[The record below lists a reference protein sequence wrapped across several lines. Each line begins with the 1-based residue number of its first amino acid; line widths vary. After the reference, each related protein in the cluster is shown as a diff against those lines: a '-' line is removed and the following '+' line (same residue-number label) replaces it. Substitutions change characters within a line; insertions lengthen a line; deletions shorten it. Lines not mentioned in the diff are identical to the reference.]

1 MENASPASSVG
12 VNSGHLNLKMSWISK
27 SNHTDF
33 PKMHQNAT
41 SQEQSHPDQSPPLLV
56 ALGVFPVP
64 PVSVSWGDHR
74 HWRRPSRGTWTH
86 PSRRG
91 LVVAAPGWLVAPD
104 QFDQAAFG
112 SSLVRN
118 DGSREPSAVAKKKV
132 ASYYPKDPGSPC
144 QMMIGV

>member
-1 MENASPASSVG
+1 M
-12 VNSGHLNLKMSWISK
+12 
-27 SNHTDF
+27 DF
-33 PKMHQNAT
+33 QVKPNRLSQNAT

-64 PVSVSWGDHR
+64 PVSVSWGGHR
-74 HWRRPSRGTWTH
+74 RYRRRSRGTWTH

-104 QFDQAAFG
+104 QSDQAAFG

-118 DGSREPSAVAKKKV
+118 GRFKGTTCGSNKESPVITLGILAHLVRWWLGCIITSSERYLGSITILRRWW
-132 ASYYPKDPGSPC
+132 DP
-144 QMMIGV
+144 